1 MWVCEEGTCSCMTKY
16 DAFVL
21 HIYLQLVSSRMRDF
35 IKHEAVE
42 KSTSGHRMESV
53 REAF

>member
-21 HIYLQLVSSRMRDF
+21 YIYLQLVSSVKDF
-35 IKHEAVE
+35 INHEAVE
-42 KSTSGHRMESV
+42 ESTSGH
-53 REAF
+53 